1 MSTPLFLARRALVLA
16 LALTCLAPALAASAA
31 STSASSGTTSATFT
45 YGGSFPIATHPLLT
59 IRRTGQVI
67 YRHAVTSSLCANQ
80 CWPSI
85 AAGETTLQVVSL
97 NASGPDV
104 VLSLYSGGAHCCFI
118 DQVFAPSGSTYVKSQ
133 YDFGDPG
140 ARVTKLAGTSTPVFL
155 SADDA
160 FAYAFT
166 DYAAS
171 GLPVKVLAF
180 SDNHFVDVTRSYP
193 TLIANDAKRWW
204 SAFESERSTHYA
216 DSTGLFAAW
225 AADEYLLGHVANA
238 NAVALAQARA
248 GRLHSGLSPIEPSGV
263 AFVHQ
268 LERFLIR
275 HGYRS
280 SPGA

>member
-1 MSTPLFLARRALVLA
+1 MSTPLSLARRALALA
-16 LALTCLAPALAASAA
+16 LALTCFAPAIVASAA
-31 STSASSGTTSATFT
+31 STSASSGTTSATFS
-45 YGGSFPIATHPLLT
+45 YGGSFPIATHALLT
-59 IRRTGQVI
+59 IRRSGQIV
-67 YRHAVTSSLCANQ
+67 YRHKVTSSLCDMA

-140 ARVTKLAGTSTPVFL
+140 ARVTTLPGTTTPVFL
-155 SADDA
+155 SADDS

-171 GLPVKVLAF
+171 GLPIKVLAF
-180 SDNHFVDVTRSYP
+180 NDNHFVDVTRSYP
-193 TLIANDAKRWW
+193 TLIENDAKRWW
-204 SAFESERSTHYA
+204 SAFESQRSTHFA
-216 DSTGLFAAW
+216 DSVGLFAAW

-248 GRLHSGLSPIEPSGV
+248 GRLHSGLSPIQASGV

-268 LERFLIR
+268 LEHFLIT

-280 SPGA
+280 SQGA